1 MILTPA
7 DPPAAQQRGKH
18 QQKKRQKKQREEEEE
33 EEEEVRSRPGAK
45 GNPSSGHSLRLI
57 VFQSVRR

>member
-18 QQKKRQKKQREEEEE
+18 QNKRQRKQREEEEE
-33 EEEEVRSRPGAK
+33 EEEEVRPRPGAK
-45 GNPSSGHSLRLI
+45 GNPSSGHGLRLI

>member
-7 DPPAAQQRGKH
+7 DPPAAQQRGKQH
-18 QQKKRQKKQREEEEE
+18 QNKRQRKQREEVE
-33 EEEEVRSRPGAK
+33 EEEEVRSRPGVK
-45 GNPSSGHSLRLI
+45 GNPSSGHGLRLI

>member
-18 QQKKRQKKQREEEEE
+18 QNKRQRKQREEEEQ
-33 EEEEVRSRPGAK
+33 EEEVRSRSGAAK
-45 GNPSSGHSLRLI
+45 GNPSSGHGLRLI